1 MNEFKA
7 ALESLKIPYDD
18 EMLQKFEGYMEL
30 VLEWNEKVNLTSITD
45 KKQFRRKHFID
56 SLTCYGS
63 KQIEN
68 AKTIIDVGTGAGFPG
83 IPLAIVYPEKEF
95 LLMDSLNKK
104 IRIVAEMAENLGLLN
119 VSVLHGRAEEIGQD
133 KKYRE
138 KFDLCL
144 SRAVANL
151 STLSEYCIPL
161 VKVGGYFAAY
171 KTKEAKEEIDAS
183 EKAISI
189 LGGSIEERK
198 SFNSKEFDME
208 HQIIYIKKIDKT
220 MSKYPRKAGTPGKE
234 PLK

>member
-1 MNEFKA
+1 MKEFIA

-18 EMLQKFEGYMEL
+18 HMLQKFEGYMEL

-45 KKQFRRKHFID
+45 RRQFRRKHYID

-63 KQIEN
+63 SYIEG
-68 AKTIIDVGTGAGFPG
+68 AQTIIDVGTGAGFPG
-83 IPLAIVYPEKEF
+83 VPLAIVYPEKEF

-104 IRIVAEMAENLGLLN
+104 IKIVAEMTEKIGITNI
-119 VSVLHGRAEEIGQD
+119 SVFHGRAEEMGQS

-151 STLSEYCIPL
+151 AVLSEYCIPL

-171 KTKEAKEEIDAS
+171 KTKEAAQEINSA
-183 EKAISI
+183 EKAIAT
-189 LGGSIEERK
+189 LGGMIEERK
-198 SFNSKEFDME
+198 SFTIDEFHLE
-208 HQIIYIKKIDKT
+208 HEIIYIKKIKST
-220 MSKYPRKAGTPGKE
+220 LSKYPRKAGTPGKA

>member
-1 MNEFKA
+1 MKEFIA
-7 ALESLKIPYDD
+7 ALESLKIPYDNI
-18 EMLQKFEGYMEL
+18 MLEKFEGYMNL

-45 KKQFRRKHFID
+45 KTEFRRKHYID

-63 KQIEN
+63 PQIEQ

-83 IPLAIVYPEKEF
+83 VPLAIVYPDKQF
-95 LLMDSLNKK
+95 LLMDSLDKK
-104 IRIVAEMAENLGLLN
+104 IRILAEMVDTMGIDN

-133 KKYRE
+133 KRYRE

-151 STLSEYCIPL
+151 ATLSEYCIPL

-171 KTKEAKEEIDAS
+171 KTKDAEQEINSS

-189 LGGSIEERK
+189 LGGVIEERK
-198 SFNSKEFDME
+198 TFNIHGFDLD
-208 HQIIYIKKIDKT
+208 HQIIYIKKTDKT
-220 MSKYPRKAGTPGKE
+220 LSKYPRKSGTPGKE